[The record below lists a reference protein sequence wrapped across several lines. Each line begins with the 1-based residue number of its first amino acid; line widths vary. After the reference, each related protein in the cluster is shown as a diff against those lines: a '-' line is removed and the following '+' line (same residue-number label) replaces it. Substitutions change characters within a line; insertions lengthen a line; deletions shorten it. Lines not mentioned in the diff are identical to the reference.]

1 MRKKRGYWTSMKCI
15 EITMH
20 CISIRDFKIKY
31 FNAYNA
37 IKRNNWYYI
46 LDNAFPNR
54 TKPKGYWTKERCKSE
69 ALKYEYRIDFEKC
82 SGSAYVIARKN
93 KWLDDICSHMIKI
106 GNRYNKCVYSY
117 EFSDNF
123 VYVGIT
129 YNMERRII
137 DRKKCKTDSVTVH
150 INKTGLIPKL
160 VKLTDYVLVDDAV
173 LLEEKYVLSYK
184 NKGWNILN
192 KVKTGSIGSVLIW
205 TKEKCFNEIKIHK
218 TRSSFIHKS
227 KGAYDA
233 AKRYGWINDI
243 YLSVGL

>member
-93 KWLDDICSHMIKI
+93 KSKRAV
-106 GNRYNKCVYSY
+106 NR
-117 EFSDNF
+117 
-123 VYVGIT
+123 
-129 YNMERRII
+129 
-137 DRKKCKTDSVTVH
+137 
-150 INKTGLIPKL
+150 
-160 VKLTDYVLVDDAV
+160 
-173 LLEEKYVLSYK
+173 LE
-184 NKGWNILN
+184 
-192 KVKTGSIGSVLIW
+192 
-205 TKEKCFNEIKIHK
+205 
-218 TRSSFIHKS
+218 
-227 KGAYDA
+227 
-233 AKRYGWINDI
+233 
-243 YLSVGL
+243 